1 MKKLGC
7 DEIAVTEIQPGFVD
21 TALAKGDH
29 LFWTA
34 SPEKAVRTNHQ
45 RCAEEEDARIYYEE
59 MAADLLDFKMSSL
72 EVQP

>member
-1 MKKLGC
+1 MDGFARKSGC
-7 DEIAVTEIQPGFVD
+7 
-21 TALAKGDH
+21 
-29 LFWTA
+29 
-34 SPEKAVRTNHQ
+34 TNHQ